1 MLVLTDCSNYYI
13 ITRAELLCSANE
25 QGMPVAQWVQED
37 AKPWPQMK
45 RSNQSVVYAIVMV
58 WRVQ

>member
-1 MLVLTDCSNYYI
+1 MAACMLVLMDCSNYYN
-13 ITRAELLCSANE
+13 ITRAELPCSANE

-45 RSNQSVVYAIVMV
+45 
-58 WRVQ
+58 